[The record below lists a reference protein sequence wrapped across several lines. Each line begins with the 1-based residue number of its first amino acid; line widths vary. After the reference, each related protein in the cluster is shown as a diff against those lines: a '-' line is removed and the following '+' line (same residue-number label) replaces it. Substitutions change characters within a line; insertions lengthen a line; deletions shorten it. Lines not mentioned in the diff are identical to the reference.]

1 LQTFV
6 FENFGIQ
13 GQENIGNESLDD
25 KEQAEWTV
33 FDTVFNYFYIAS
45 GVLLIALAVM
55 YWFGKTHKLRGEYVS
70 IAIRAIV
77 GTGLTFA
84 CLSDWYGPFNAQFGF
99 LFSAWHIPIVMV
111 SYFIGTLLRH
121 FENLHI
127 TFNANPFI

>member
-1 LQTFV
+1 LARRHAGDDAALDRKKGGTFRTRRHPKA
-6 FENFGIQ
+6 N
-13 GQENIGNESLDD
+13 N
-25 KEQAEWTV
+25 
-33 FDTVFNYFYIAS
+33 VFNYFYIAS

-70 IAIRAIV
+70 IAIRAFV

-111 SYFIGTLLRH
+111 SYFIGTLLLH

-127 TFNANPFI
+127 IFNANPFI